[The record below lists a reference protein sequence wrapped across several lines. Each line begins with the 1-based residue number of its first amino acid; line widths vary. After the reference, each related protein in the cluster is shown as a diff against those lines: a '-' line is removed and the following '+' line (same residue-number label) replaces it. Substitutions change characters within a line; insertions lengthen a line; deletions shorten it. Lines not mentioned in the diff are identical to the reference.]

1 MSSKDLKKIAQAA
14 LDELKKDLRKEKL
27 ETLPNNLLGLK
38 KKIVL
43 DELRN
48 IFAEEVSLDPEK
60 ANKVLENIWRNF
72 KKLLEK
78 NQEQELAKISKQKQ
92 GVLKRRLKK
101 FIAESGS
108 SVGYIIGKYSQGA
121 TLKSGGGNSLKTIT
135 EKAFSTAF
143 SKDLSDKAKQIG
155 GASKDT
161 GFQLEHGG
169 GQGYAASTLKVA
181 RAKKAAQAEAA
192 RLGATR
198 KETKQLFDLF
208 VDYENDMQIELS
220 RVYDIDAKTGKFKVE
235 VSPTLLFGLTITNQE
250 AQKLESAYLNIL
262 RRGTS
267 ARGTTGIEGI
277 INSKGSPS
285 VPDAISQALVSTAV
299 GTKKKK
305 KKVKAEKSI
314 KTRVKSRSSGK
325 SKKEKIKKQERIQG
339 IVDPTIF
346 PLNYKR
352 KGKRTETARKG
363 VASTPFALMG
373 EINRQLPRTLQKNMR
388 DPRLNYQTGRF
399 ADSAKV
405 VAVNE
410 TTAGYPSYAY
420 TYQRDPYQVFEQGIG
435 DSRWASEERDP
446 RKLIDMSIRE
456 IAARYAVGRFYTR
469 RV

>member
-1 MSSKDLKKIAQAA
+1 MSSAALRKVAQAA
-14 LDELKKDLRKEKL
+14 LDELKRDLRKEKL

-38 KKIVL
+38 KKTVL
-43 DELRN
+43 DELRK
-48 IFAEEVSLDPEK
+48 IFAEEVALDPEK
-60 ANKVLENIWRNF
+60 ANKVLEKIWRKF
-72 KKLLEK
+72 KKRLEQ
-78 NQEQELAKISKQKQ
+78 NEAQELAKIPKQKQ

-121 TLKSGGGNSLKTIT
+121 TLKSGSGNSLKTIA
-135 EKAFSTAF
+135 EEAFSTAF
-143 SKDLSDKAKQIG
+143 NKDLSDKAKQIG
-155 GASKDT
+155 GAGKET

-181 RAKKAAQAEAA
+181 RAQKAAQAKAA
-192 RLGATR
+192 RLGLTR
-198 KETKQLFDLF
+198 KETRQLFDLF
-208 VDYENDMQIELS
+208 VDYESDMQVELS

-235 VSPTLLFGLTITNQE
+235 VSPALLFGTAFDNQQ
-250 AQKLESAYLNIL
+250 AQRAESAYFNIL
-262 RRGTS
+262 RKGTS

-285 VPDAISQALVSTAV
+285 VPDAISQTLVSTAV

-305 KKVKAEKSI
+305 KKVKTEKPI
-314 KTRVKSRSSGK
+314 KTRIKSRSSGK
-325 SKKEKIKKQERIQG
+325 SKKEKIKKQEKTTG

-363 VASTPFALMG
+363 VATAPFALMA
-373 EINRQLPRTLQKNMR
+373 EINRQLPQVLQKNMR

-399 ADSAKV
+399 ADSVKV
-405 VAVNE
+405 VTVNE

-420 TYQRDPYQVFEQGIG
+420 TYQRDPYQVFEPGIG
-435 DSRWASEERDP
+435 DSRWSSQERDP

-456 IAARYAVGRFYTR
+456 IAAKYAIGRFYTR